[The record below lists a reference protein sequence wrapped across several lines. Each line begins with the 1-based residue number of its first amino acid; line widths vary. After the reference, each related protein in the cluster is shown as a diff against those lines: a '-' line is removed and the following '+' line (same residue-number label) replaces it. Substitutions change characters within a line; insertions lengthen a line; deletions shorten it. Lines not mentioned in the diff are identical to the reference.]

1 MENILLIIIIICL
14 FILMFNNNNNIKN
27 NIEKFNTKYAA
38 NLFPGQSLMDLK
50 NIIDI
55 DYEFKKIEIPILNN
69 NSANDTNNLNRKY
82 GFLDE
87 IFNNNK
93 INYNPKNASEIYEK
107 NK

>member
-1 MENILLIIIIICL
+1 
-14 FILMFNNNNNIKN
+14 MFNNNNNNNNIKN
-27 NIEKFNTKYAA
+27 NIEKFNSKYAA
-38 NLFPGQSLMDLK
+38 SLFPGQSLMDLK
-50 NIIDI
+50 NVINI

-69 NSANDTNNLNRKY
+69 DSVNDINNLNRKY